1 MSWPI
6 RLEIKDF
13 RLINLEI
20 LTVLDYSFRDSKR
33 FALLI

>member
-6 RLEIKDF
+6 PLETLRF

-20 LTVLDYSFRDSKR
+20 LTVLDYSFRDSKN

>member
-6 RLEIKDF
+6 RLEIKVF

-20 LTVLDYSFRDSKR
+20 LTVLDYSFRGSKH